1 MKNTLFCL
9 FIFCSVST
17 FAQNGITFKV
27 EKLSK
32 PEELLH
38 LHSPNEIYESLIL
51 SDMNIEPYEIKKKNI
66 KVPYHIIAKSE
77 SPDSLVSFG
86 PNSFFNGMYQAY
98 ADHRPFVLSP
108 DMIWLLI
115 NQGFAQH
122 VNANHESLRKY
133 FVNFSGKESLI
144 VQSHKKLK
152 DPSLLWEEIF
162 PQFTE
167 QIRKEVG
174 GHLVETLTC
183 NFSTTTSLEK
193 TVSEITIMETVKSYF
208 EFITIMIVCGI
219 PEITLE
225 GTPQDWEK
233 VLNKARGL
241 KEYKLEWW
249 ISQLEPLLEEFVKAS
264 KGTINQEFWRNMFKC
279 HSPKSCGA
287 PETFDGWIIK
297 FFPYDNE
304 GKRNNLKQI
313 VGRKKL
319 PSEIVKVDLKYIEAY
334 NDTVIETPLELW
346 SGFIG
351 LKQNNENFAL
361 RPQIGW
367 MVKKKNTDNT
377 GLINRL
383 KADAKGRGI
392 NLRVK
397 EFPSV
402 LLKLEEIKQLELT
415 FINEIDIPDELS
427 KVKIER
433 LKLSGRIT
441 KEEMQRIKTL
451 FPNTDIK
458 INGSRI

>member
-1 MKNTLFCL
+1 MLFDNE
-9 FIFCSVST
+9 ST
-17 FAQNGITFKV
+17 IRIT
-27 EKLSK
+27 EKDIWK
-32 PEELLH
+32 P
-38 LHSPNEIYESLIL
+38 PFN
-51 SDMNIEPYEIKKKNI
+51 
-66 KVPYHIIAKSE
+66 VIAKSE
-77 SPDSLVSFG
+77 SPDSLLYFG
-86 PNSFFNGMYQAY
+86 YNSFFCGMYQAY

-458 INGSRI
+458 INGSRICLLYTSPSPRDCS

>member
-1 MKNTLFCL
+1 MKKLLFYL
-9 FIFCSVST
+9 FILCSTSIV
-17 FAQNGITFKV
+17 AQNGITFEV
-27 EKLSK
+27 EQLSK
-32 PEELLH
+32 PEKLYPVT
-38 LHSPNEIYESLIL
+38 SPDEIYRYLMLFDNESTIRITEK
-51 SDMNIEPYEIKKKNI
+51 DIWKPPFN
-66 KVPYHIIAKSE
+66 VIAKSE
-77 SPDSLVSFG
+77 SPDSLLYFG
-86 PNSFFNGMYQAY
+86 YNSFFCGMYQAY

-144 VQSHKKLK
+144 VQSHKKQK

-174 GHLVETLTC
+174 GNLVETLTC

-346 SGFIG
+346 SGF
-351 LKQNNENFAL
+351 KQNNENFAL

>member
-1 MKNTLFCL
+1 MKKLLFYL
-9 FIFCSVST
+9 FILCSTSIV
-17 FAQNGITFKV
+17 AQNGITFEV
-27 EKLSK
+27 EQLSK
-32 PEELLH
+32 PEKLYPVT
-38 LHSPNEIYESLIL
+38 SPDEIYRYLMLFDNESTIRITEK
-51 SDMNIEPYEIKKKNI
+51 DI
-66 KVPYHIIAKSE
+66 
-77 SPDSLVSFG
+77 FC
-86 PNSFFNGMYQAY
+86 GMYQAY

>member
-38 LHSPNEIYESLIL
+38 LHSPNEIYENLIL

-174 GHLVETLTC
+174 GNLVETLTC

>member
-38 LHSPNEIYESLIL
+38 LDSPNEIYESLIL
-51 SDMNIEPYEIKKKNI
+51 SDMNIEPYEIKEKNI

-264 KGTINQEFWRNMFKC
+264 KGTVNQEFWRNMFKC

>member
-32 PEELLH
+32 PEELLN

-51 SDMNIEPYEIKKKNI
+51 SDMDIEPYEIKEKNI

-264 KGTINQEFWRNMFKC
+264 KGTVNQEFWRNMFKC

>member
-1 MKNTLFCL
+1 MKKLLFYL
-9 FIFCSVST
+9 FILCSTSAA
-17 FAQNGITFKV
+17 AQNGTTFEV
-27 EKLSK
+27 EQLSK
-32 PEELLH
+32 PEKLH
-38 LHSPNEIYESLIL
+38 PVASPDEIYRYLML
-51 SDMNIEPYEIKKKNI
+51 SDNELTIRITEKDIWKPPFN
-66 KVPYHIIAKSE
+66 VIAKSE
-77 SPDSLVSFG
+77 SPDSLVHFG
-86 PNSFFNGMYQAY
+86 YNSFFRGMYQAY

-115 NQGFAQH
+115 SQGFAQH

-133 FVNFSGKESLI
+133 FVDFSGKQSLV
-144 VQSHKKLK
+144 VQSNKKLE
-152 DPSLLWEEIF
+152 DPSLSWEEML

-174 GHLVETLTC
+174 GNLV
-183 NFSTTTSLEK
+183 
-193 TVSEITIMETVKSYF
+193 
-208 EFITIMIVCGI
+208 
-219 PEITLE
+219 TLE

-233 VLNKARGL
+233 VLNKAREL

-249 ISQLEPLLEEFVKAS
+249 TSQLEPLLEEFVKAS
-264 KGTINQEFWRNMFKC
+264 KGTVNQEFWRNMFKC

-351 LKQNNENFAL
+351 LKQNNESFAL

-367 MVKKKNTDNT
+367 MVRKKSTDNT
-377 GLINRL
+377 RLINRL
-383 KADAKGRGI
+383 KADAKTGGFGGGI

-397 EFPSV
+397 EFPSI

-433 LKLSGRIT
+433 LELSGKIT
-441 KEEMQRIKTL
+441 EEGIQRIKSL
-451 FPNTDIK
+451 FPNTNLK
-458 INGSRI
+458 INRKNITEISPGNSQRHKEIIGITYE

>member
-38 LHSPNEIYESLIL
+38 LHAPNEIYENLIL